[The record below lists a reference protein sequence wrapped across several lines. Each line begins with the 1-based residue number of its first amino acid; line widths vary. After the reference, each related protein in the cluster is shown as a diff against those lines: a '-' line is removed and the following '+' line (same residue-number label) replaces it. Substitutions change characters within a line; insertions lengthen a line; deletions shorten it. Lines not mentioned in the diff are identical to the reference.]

1 MRKFLLFLMGILVT
15 CALCA
20 QEYNVTMPGQKKVTT
35 VDSTGTVTTQN
46 VTDNDSE
53 FIQYRSGSWFYKGET
68 MNEAQFLA
76 KMKAE
81 CNAAYQRYQAGVKQK
96 KTGIVLAVVGGATLL
111 IGGGFMIGGAAT
123 SDDIRIYDSFGRY
136 IGTEMVPNWAV
147 KAGLG
152 IMSGG
157 IVITLA
163 GSVPC
168 IMLGQKKKNNAHIIY
183 NRECAS
189 PQEAAVTMNIGF
201 TGNGIGVAVNF

>member
-123 SDDIRIYDSFGRY
+123 SDERYYYDYAGRLY
-136 IGTEMVPNWAV
+136 RVIVPNWAMYTGYGMMI
-147 KAGLG
+147 AGTIVTLG
-152 IMSGG
+152 ASI
-157 IVITLA
+157 
-163 GSVPC
+163 PC
-168 IMLGQKKKNNAHIIY
+168 ILLGQKKKNNAHIIY